1 MEIDSFTFWAQLV
14 NFAILL
20 ALLKRF
26 LYQPVLDVLAKRDAH
41 YQERTSQLDSQLE
54 TVQQQEQLLERE
66 LRSLEAQSQ
75 QFQDE
80 ASARAEQFRRQLEAE
95 ARQQLS
101 EQEEQWRKTVRGQ
114 LESEMERLRQEVG
127 RQAVAVA
134 RRALT
139 DLAGRSLEEEIVA
152 QLLETHPELAAQEA
166 TVRTRWPLEP
176 PLKTRLERLLGICC
190 FEHDPQ
196 LVAGIEV
203 EAGGILK
210 AWSIDGYLESF
221 ERALLRDEAGS

>member
-1 MEIDSFTFWAQLV
+1 MELDSFTFWAQLV

-20 ALLKRF
+20 ALLNRF
-26 LYQPVLDVLAKRDAH
+26 LYQPVLEVLAERDAH

-80 ASARAEQFRRQLEAE
+80 ASAQAEQLRRRLEAE

-101 EQEEQWRKTVRGQ
+101 EQEEQWRQAVRRQ
-114 LESEMERLRQEVG
+114 LESELEGLRREVG

-139 DLAGRSLEEEIVA
+139 DLADRSLEEEIVA
-152 QLLETHPELAAQEA
+152 QLLESFPELAGQEA

-176 PLKTRLERLLGICC
+176 RVKARLETLLGSCS
-190 FEHDPQ
+190 FEHEPE

-210 AWSIDGYLESF
+210 AWTIDGYLESF
-221 ERALLRDEAGS
+221 ERALLREEAGS